1 MGTAGLVGPFETYTE
16 MVATGVDPA
25 ITILEIVIMHF
36 VLPAIIAIGVS
47 ETMRKLKWIK
57 QGDMR
62 LEA

>member
-16 MVATGVDPA
+16 MVSAGSDPVVA
-25 ITILEIVIMHF
+25 VLEIVVMHF
-36 VLPAIIAIGVS
+36 VLPAIIALGVS

-62 LEA
+62 LDT